1 MPALRFAQ
9 YFIPPFWLFWGL
21 FLLFFV
27 KVSGNH
33 IDDTVGTYAEAENIC
48 RAEGGRL
55 LQIRAKEILDAL
67 SVTRFL
73 QFSEAGEFLEFYG
86 ESLVALGMK
95 YNVDDDYPGLIFR

>member
-1 MPALRFAQ
+1 M
-9 YFIPPFWLFWGL
+9 
-21 FLLFFV
+21 
-27 KVSGNH
+27 
-33 IDDTVGTYAEAENIC
+33 
-48 RAEGGRL
+48 
-55 LQIRAKEILDAL
+55 QIRAKEILDAL